1 MSATPSE
8 STLAGTPRH
17 VRRGALSKINTY
29 KVAVYNT
36 LREEIKTLELQPG
49 ERLVEELL
57 SDRFGI
63 SKTPIREALL
73 LLESDRLVELIPHV
87 GGTVTWMSLTEYE
100 QDLFLLDALEL
111 PALERVAERATEE
124 DMARWDAKIAELR
137 RLLRS
142 KGTKDMVAYRSL
154 MCELHEDVFSLCG
167 YPRLVR
173 VVASTLIFLFRYSVL
188 FIDRDPSKKAPEHE
202 LGIMTSRLQ
211 HLRERDAAAASA
223 AVRRGHAELLKR
235 AEERVEARDPLVM
248 LYFAG
253 PLRKP
258 RVQDRPELIGEDFR

>member
-1 MSATPSE
+1 MSAALPDSAP
-8 STLAGTPRH
+8 AGTPRR
-17 VRRGALSKINTY
+17 VRRGVLSNISTY

-36 LREEIKTLELQPG
+36 LREEIKTLELHPG

-57 SDRFGI
+57 SARFGI

-100 QDLFLLDALEL
+100 QELFLLDALEL
-111 PALERVAERATEE
+111 PALERVAERASEE

-142 KGTKDMVAYRSL
+142 KDTKDTVAYRSL
-154 MCELHEDVFSLCG
+154 AVALHEDIFSISG

-173 VVASTLIFLFRYSVL
+173 IISSTLMLLFRYSVL
-188 FIDRDPSKKAPEHE
+188 FIDQNPSQKPLEHE
-202 LGIMTSRLQ
+202 LGITTMRVQ
-211 HLRERDAAAASA
+211 HLRERDAAAAAA
-223 AVRRGHAELLKR
+223 AVRRGHAEQFKR
-235 AEERVEARDPLVM
+235 AEERVEAGDPLVM
-248 LYFAG
+248 PYLAG
-253 PLRKP
+253 PW
-258 RVQDRPELIGEDFR
+258 

>member
-1 MSATPSE
+1 MSAALPE
-8 STLAGTPRH
+8 SAPAVTPRR
-17 VRRGALSKINTY
+17 VRRGALSNISTY

-57 SDRFGI
+57 SERFGI

-87 GGTVTWMSLTEYE
+87 GGTVTWMSLSEYE
-100 QDLFLLDALEL
+100 QELFLLDALEL

-124 DMARWDAKIAELR
+124 DLTRWDAKIADLG

-142 KGTKDMVAYRSL
+142 KDTITYRSAA
-154 MCELHEDVFSLCG
+154 CALHEEIFTVSG

-173 VVASTLIFLFRYSVL
+173 IISATLMLLFRYSVL
-188 FIDRDPSKKAPEHE
+188 FIDWDPSRKPLEHE
-202 LGIMTSRLQ
+202 VGIMVMRVQ
-211 HLRERDAAAASA
+211 HLRERDAAAAAA
-223 AVRRGHAELLKR
+223 AVRRGHAEQLKR
-235 AEERVEARDPLVM
+235 AKERVEVGDPRVM
-248 LYFAG
+248 PYLAG
-253 PLRKP
+253 PR
-258 RVQDRPELIGEDFR
+258 